1 MPPKKGKKGDKGKGK
16 GKGKKGEKEE
26 GVEFTPEELLAKA
39 KLRIEALERE
49 LVARAEAMNRAV
61 AAQNELRQRVVDFHE
76 DFEREKKDTL
86 AITSDMTRQYK
97 AMQEELLRR
106 ISVLENTIHE
116 QKDQLEAAHQ
126 QNEDLRKAKDQVILL
141 KDATIAE
148 LKQKMEDMAVEFGDM
163 LRETLDKMTERI
175 EATSSDWDND
185 PTGGGSKKLEEYNLG
200 HVSQ

>member
-1 MPPKKGKKGDKGKGK
+1 
-16 GKGKKGEKEE
+16 
-26 GVEFTPEELLAKA
+26 
-39 KLRIEALERE
+39 
-49 LVARAEAMNRAV
+49 MNRSV
-61 AAQNELRQRVVDFHE
+61 AAQNELRQRVLEFHE

-106 ISVLENTIHE
+106 ITVLDNTIQE

-126 QNEDLRKAKDQVILL
+126 ANEDLKRQKDQVIAL
-141 KDATIAE
+141 KDAQIAE

-163 LRETLDKMTERI
+163 LKETLDKMSERI

-185 PTGGGSKKLEEYNLG
+185 PAGVATKKLEDFNLG
-200 HVSQ
+200 HAVAK